1 MSGILPHDLN
11 PKQLEAATAP
21 SGPLLITAGAG
32 SGKTK
37 TLTSRLLHFISNDI
51 PPEEIVSITFTNKAA
66 NEMKER
72 ASRLLESKGFTDK
85 SPVIGTFHSFAAKIL
100 REEAHLLGRTRGFTI
115 FDDDDTEKT
124 IKRIL
129 KEKDVD
135 PKKYPPSVLKN
146 RFSKIKSELA
156 DPFGFEDQK
165 IGLLFNHYEESVK
178 RQNAFDFDDLI
189 QKLLLLLEENADVRK
204 KYHERYKHFLVDE
217 YQDVNTAQY
226 RLVKLL
232 ASKYRD
238 LSVVGDDHQSIY
250 AFRSA
255 DFRNFL
261 NFEKDYPDAKIITL
275 DQNYRSTGNIVGAS
289 SALISTNKFQRP
301 KKLWTANETGEEI
314 KIVGFYSPDEE
325 AEWVAS
331 CLSMDDW
338 ASSAILYRTNAQSRV
353 IEQALI
359 SAEVPYLIFGG
370 LRFYDRKEIKDLVA
384 ALKYAVNPL
393 DESSK
398 DRLLKEFRKT
408 VIRPLIEKIPSMG
421 ETLSPLE
428 FLGFFLKETNY
439 LAYLKVDFKN
449 FEDRLENIEELLK
462 YAANFTS
469 LPEFLEK
476 ITLLQSTDQPKGSAG
491 PAVKLMTIHMA
502 KGLEFDSVYIVGA
515 SEGLIPHERAIFRE
529 EDVEEERR
537 LMYVAM
543 TRAKK
548 RLSIGFFGHPSRF
561 LYEIPSEFVSFENFS
576 SHNPDEDS
584 IYLD

>member
-1 MSGILPHDLN
+1 MSGILPHDLS

-37 TLTSRLLHFISNDI
+37 TLTSRLLHLISNDV
-51 PPEEIVSITFTNKAA
+51 PPQEIVAITFTNKASA
-66 NEMKER
+66 EMSER
-72 ASRLLESKGFTDK
+72 ASRLLASKGFGDSKPT
-85 SPVIGTFHSFAAKIL
+85 IGTFHSFAARLL
-100 REEAHLLGRTRGFTI
+100 RDEAKNLGRTRGFTI
-115 FDDDDTEKT
+115 FDDDATEKT
-124 IKRIL
+124 IKKIL
-129 KEKDVD
+129 KEKDID
-135 PKKYPPSVLKN
+135 PKRYPASILKN
-146 RFSKIKSELA
+146 RFSKIKSELT
-156 DPFGFEDQK
+156 DPFDMEDQK
-165 IGLLFNHYEESVK
+165 VGLLFNHYEEALRK
-178 RQNAFDFDDLI
+178 QNAFDFDDLI
-189 QKLLLLLEENADVRK
+189 QKLFLLLEDNSDIRA
-204 KYHERYKHFLVDE
+204 KYHERFKHFLVDE

-226 RLVKLL
+226 RLVKVL
-232 ASKYRD
+232 ASKYRN

-301 KKLWTANETGEEI
+301 KTLWTANEKGEEI
-314 KIVGFYSPDEE
+314 KITGFYSPDEE

-331 CLSMDDW
+331 CLAMDDW
-338 ASSAILYRTNAQSRV
+338 ATSAVLYRTNAQSRV

-359 SAEVPYLIFGG
+359 SAEVPYIIFGG

-384 ALKYAVNPL
+384 AIKYAANPL
-393 DESSK
+393 DEASK
-398 DRLLKEFRKT
+398 DRLLKEFKKA
-408 VIRPLIEKIPSMG
+408 VIRPVIEKLPEMG
-421 ETLSPLE
+421 EALSPLE
-428 FLGFFLKETNY
+428 LLGFVLKETNY
-439 LAYLKVDFKN
+439 LVSLKTEFKN
-449 FEDRLENIEELLK
+449 FEERLENIEELLK
-462 YAANFTS
+462 YAANFNS
-469 LPEFLEK
+469 LPDFIER
-476 ITLLQSTDQPKGSAG
+476 ISLLQSTDQPKGSAG
-491 PAVKLMTIHMA
+491 PAVRLMTIHMA

-515 SEGLIPHERAIFRE
+515 SEGLIPHERSIFRE

-548 RLSIGFFGHPSRF
+548 KLSIGFFGRPSRF
-561 LYEIPSEFVSFENFS
+561 LYEIPSEFASFEHFS